1 MNTNIKVLKKIRS
14 IILAIVVALIGALP
28 YLLFNDQI
36 QQMAGLGYIGLFVA
50 CLLTNASICLPASG
64 IAFTLAA
71 ATALNPFWC
80 ALVGGMGTAV
90 GELVGYVFG
99 RLGRSSVS
107 DIDNIELF
115 NRIERGLNRYG
126 YWAVFGFA
134 FLPLPIFDLVGLAA
148 GTARLPVVRFF
159 LVCTLGKCMKMLFYM
174 FILGRY
180 IPL

>member
-1 MNTNIKVLKKIRS
+1 MNTNIIVLKKIRS

-99 RLGRSSVS
+99 RSVS
-107 DIDNIELF
+107 LF
-115 NRIERGLNRYG
+115 YPCPFLILWDWPPEPQDYL
-126 YWAVFGFA
+126 WFA
-134 FLPLPIFDLVGLAA
+134 FSLSALWASV
-148 GTARLPVVRFF
+148 
-159 LVCTLGKCMKMLFYM
+159 
-174 FILGRY
+174 
-180 IPL
+180 